1 MTTNLGEMLRAKLE
15 ASYVKP
21 EIAYHMVDPE
31 DVAKL
36 RRLSSQLHGGTDRER
51 DYGHRLLLIVRTIES
66 LGVPKRTT
74 DEA

>member
-21 EIAYHMVDPE
+21 EIAYHMVDPD

-51 DYGHRLLLIVRTIES
+51 DYGHRLWLIVNKIEA
-66 LGVPKRTT
+66 LGVPERS
-74 DEA
+74 E